1 MMNFSEP
8 NTSVQ
13 ECQDASVYK
22 HDYRVRITH
31 TMGNLVMDKI
41 LPAGSKAHAALMVGM
56 ELITELL
63 IEGAGDEISIHNIED
78 HLVVDVELLVD

>member
-8 NTSVQ
+8 NTSAQ
-13 ECQDASVYK
+13 TCQDASVYK

-31 TMGNLVMDKI
+31 TMGNLVMDKT

-56 ELITELL
+56 ELITQLL
-63 IEGAGDEISIHNIED
+63 IEGAGDEVSMHNIQD
-78 HLVVDVELLVD
+78 HLVVDVEMQV

>member
-1 MMNFSEP
+1 MDFSKP

-13 ECQDASVYK
+13 ACQDGSVYK

-31 TMGNLVMDKI
+31 TVGTTVMDKT

-56 ELITELL
+56 ELITQLL
-63 IEGAGDEISIHNIED
+63 IEGAGDEVSMHNIQD
-78 HLVVDVELLVD
+78 HLTVDVELIV